1 MILPGVDN
9 GAMGFLAGGYEAFN
23 RRDFARLE
31 AMVVDDFVWNE
42 AAEVPGRKLCRGR
55 DEFATYMREFTS
67 AWDDFA
73 WEVLG
78 FDLVDPELV
87 IARVRGTGLSH
98 KTGTPVEVVVHH
110 VWRLRDGKL
119 ARMDAYID
127 GRRAREQV
135 APASSGS

>member
-1 MILPGVDN
+1 
-9 GAMGFLAGGYEAFN
+9 MGFLAGGYEAFN

-73 WEVLG
+73 WEILG
-78 FDLVDPELV
+78 GETLADDTI
-87 IARVRGTGLSH
+87 IARVRGTGHSH
-98 KTGTPVEVVVHH
+98 KTGSPVEVVVHH

-119 ARMDAYID
+119 ARMDAFID
-127 GRRAREQV
+127 GRRAREH
-135 APASSGS
+135 AEPARSNGAD